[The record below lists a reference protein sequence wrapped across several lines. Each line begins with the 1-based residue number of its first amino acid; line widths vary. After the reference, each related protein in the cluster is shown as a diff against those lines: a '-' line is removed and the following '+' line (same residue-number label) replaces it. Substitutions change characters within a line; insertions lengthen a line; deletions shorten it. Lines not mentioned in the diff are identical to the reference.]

1 MDRKKVIVTSLASAA
16 ILGAGFVT
24 SQPAVVRAD
33 EAPVASQSKAEA
45 EKNYDAAKKQ
55 VEDAN
60 KAVEEAQKAL
70 DEATAAQKRY
80 EDGQKQ
86 TEEKGAREKAAS
98 KELNEAAKTLQ
109 LAYRDYG
116 QAKDQAARKL
126 ADEKIEEAKKQEKKA
141 KAKFDEVRA
150 MVIPE
155 PDALAATKKKA
166 EEAPKLTKKLEAAK
180 RQAEEA
186 KQKAEKA
193 RIRLDKLTK
202 EQNTPKSEKEKLLKE
217 IEEIKE
223 EIKSGEENG
232 TEAYYLEGLKARLAD
247 LEKALETLMNN
258 LPPVHEV
265 PEFGAHNPE
274 IKKILK
280 EIEEIKEQIKSGE
293 ENGTEAYY
301 LEGLKARLADL
312 EKALETL
319 MNNLPP
325 VHEVPEFGAHNPEIK
340 KILKEIE
347 EIKEQ
352 IKSGEENGAED
363 YYLEGLKARLADLEK
378 ALETLMNNLPPVHEV
393 PDHNDSSNPGA
404 NPPGVNPPGVNPP
417 GVNPPGVNPPG
428 VNPPRVDPPVFAGTD
443 RDKTYQ
449 APGAKTGKQELPST
463 GAKDNVA
470 LASLGFLGLFLGAL
484 PFVKRKN

>member
-1 MDRKKVIVTSLASAA
+1 MNRKKVIATSLASAA
-16 ILGAGFVT
+16 ILGAGFVA

-33 EAPVASQSKAEA
+33 EAPVASQSKAQA
-45 EKNYDAAKKQ
+45 EKDYDAAKKQ
-55 VEDAN
+55 VEEAN

-70 DEATAAQKRY
+70 DDANAAQKEY
-80 EDGQKQ
+80 EDGQKK
-86 TEEKGAREKAAS
+86 TEEKGALEEAAS

-109 LAYRDYG
+109 QAYLAYG
-116 QAKDQAARKL
+116 QAKNQAARKL
-126 ADEKIEEAKKQEKKA
+126 ADKKIDEAKEHEKKA
-141 KAKFDEVRA
+141 KAEFDKVRA

-155 PDALAATKKKA
+155 PDALAETKKKS
-166 EEAPKLTKKLEAAK
+166 EKAPELTKKLEDAK
-180 RQAEEA
+180 QQAEKA
-186 KQKAEKA
+186 KQKEEEA
-193 RIRLDKLTK
+193 RLLLEKLTSK
-202 EQNTPKSEKEKLLKE
+202 EQNTPKSEKEKILKE
-217 IEEIKE
+217 IEGIKE
-223 EIKSGEENG
+223 QIKSGEENG
-232 TEAYYLEGLKARLAD
+232 AEDYYLEGLRARLAD

-258 LPPVHEV
+258 LPPV
-265 PEFGAHNPE
+265 
-274 IKKILK
+274 
-280 EIEEIKEQIKSGE
+280 Q
-293 ENGTEAYY
+293 
-301 LEGLKARLADL
+301 
-312 EKALETL
+312 
-319 MNNLPP
+319 
-325 VHEVPEFGAHNPEIK
+325 EVPEFGAHNPEIK

-404 NPPGVNPPGVNPP
+404 NPPGVNS
-417 GVNPPGVNPPG
+417 PGVNPPG

>member
-16 ILGAGFVT
+16 VLGAGFVA

-33 EAPVASQSKAEA
+33 ESTVASQSKADA
-45 EKNYDAAKKQ
+45 EKDYDAAKKQ
-55 VEDAN
+55 VEEAN

-70 DEATAAQKRY
+70 DKAKVAQKKY
-80 EDGQKQ
+80 EDGQKA
-86 TEEKGAREKAAS
+86 TVEKGAKEKAAAEEIA
-98 KELNEAAKTLQ
+98 KATEEVQQAYLAHRQAPANKKKEAAKRIDE
-109 LAYRDYG
+109 AN
-116 QAKDQAARKL
+116 KKL
-126 ADEKIEEAKKQEKKA
+126 EEANKEFQT
-141 KAKFDEVRA
+141 VRQTI
-150 MVIPE
+150 VIPE
-155 PDALAATKKKA
+155 ADQLAATKKKA
-166 EEAPKLTKKLEAAK
+166 DEAPELTKKLEKAK
-180 RQAEEA
+180 QQAEAA
-186 KQKAEKA
+186 KQKAEEA
-193 RIRLDKLTK
+193 RLRLEKLTK

-217 IEEIKE
+217 IEGIKE

-232 TEAYYLEGLKARLAD
+232 A
-247 LEKALETLMNN
+247 
-258 LPPVHEV
+258 
-265 PEFGAHNPE
+265 
-274 IKKILK
+274 
-280 EIEEIKEQIKSGE
+280 EE
-293 ENGTEAYY
+293 YY

-363 YYLEGLKARLADLEK
+363 YYLEGLRARLADLEK

-417 GVNPPGVNPPG
+417 GVNPP
-428 VNPPRVDPPVFAGTD
+428 RVDSPVFAGTD

-449 APGAKTGKQELPST
+449 APAAKKDKQELPST

-470 LASLGFLGLFLGAL
+470 LASLGLVGLFLGAL